1 MGIQEYLQEATGK
14 GASDLFIVAGLPL
27 TYKINRKM
35 IRVGDRLMPEDT
47 RKLIEDIYVI
57 AQERKIETLE
67 KNGDDDFSFSIP
79 NLGRFRVSTYRQR
92 GSLAAVIRLIAFR
105 LPNPEELSIPSQ
117 IMQLAEYRKGLVLVT
132 GSAGSGKSTTLACLI
147 EQINSTR
154 EEHIITLEDP
164 LEFLHRHKKSIVSQ
178 REVSS
183 DTESYKVALRASL
196 RQSPDVILLGEMRDY
211 ETINIAMTAAETGH
225 LVFSTLHTLGAANAV
240 DRIIDV
246 FPANQ
251 QRQIIVQLASVLN
264 AVVSQQLLPDK
275 EGKLIPAFEL
285 MTVNR
290 AIKNMIRD
298 NKVHQID
305 GLIGSSGQ
313 EKMFSMDSYIT
324 KLYKEGKITRETALD
339 YATAPE
345 LMAQKLLER
354 VLKIIPATCTPQFT
368 VSSLFGR
375 VYLPAANWNLLHTH
389 LFSQK
394 FRRHKGDLLLR
405 FPQSLFSIFCL
416 YNNRSN
422 YLSIASD
429 CLADLFMFF
438 HAMNYWNKAIS
449 FG

>member
-105 LPNPEELSIPSQ
+105 LPNPQELSIPSQ

-211 ETINIAMTAAETGH
+211 ETISLAMTAAETGH
-225 LVFSTLHTLGAANAV
+225 LVFGTLHTSSAAQTM
-240 DRIIDV
+240 DRIIDACPPHAQEQV
-246 FPANQ
+246 
-251 QRQIIVQLASVLN
+251 RSQLANMIQGVIAQTLVPTADGN
-264 AVVSQQLLPDK
+264 GRVAALEIMVGND
-275 EGKLIPAFEL
+275 
-285 MTVNR
+285 
-290 AIKNMIRD
+290 AIKNLIRS
-298 NKVHQID
+298 NKIPQIESTMQ
-305 GLIGSSGQ
+305 SSARQG
-313 EKMFSMDSYIT
+313 MCTINDT
-324 KLYKEGKITRETALD
+324 LGRLYKRGIISYETAIEFSSDKTEMEKTL
-339 YATAPE
+339 TQ
-345 LMAQKLLER
+345 MAG
-354 VLKIIPATCTPQFT
+354 F
-368 VSSLFGR
+368 
-375 VYLPAANWNLLHTH
+375 
-389 LFSQK
+389 
-394 FRRHKGDLLLR
+394 
-405 FPQSLFSIFCL
+405 
-416 YNNRSN
+416 
-422 YLSIASD
+422 
-429 CLADLFMFF
+429 
-438 HAMNYWNKAIS
+438 
-449 FG
+449 